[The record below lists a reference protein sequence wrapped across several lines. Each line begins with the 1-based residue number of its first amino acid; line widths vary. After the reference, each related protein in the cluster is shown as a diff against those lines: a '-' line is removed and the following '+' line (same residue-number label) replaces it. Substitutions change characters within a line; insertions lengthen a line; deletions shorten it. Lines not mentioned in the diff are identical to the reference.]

1 MRYRKHY
8 IHDVKNRIRYLI
20 MLTETQLQH
29 LGGLLR
35 EARKAR
41 GHTQEG
47 LARLLNIPRLK
58 VIQVEAGKPQVAVH
72 YYADVAGALGQT
84 LSLQASR
91 RPTLDELQKLNAI
104 RKGSAP

>member
-1 MRYRKHY
+1 
-8 IHDVKNRIRYLI
+8 

-47 LARLLNIPRLK
+47 LGRLLNIPRLK